1 MPEAEKLMME
11 EEKAAEPSVDSTE
24 GELEFRP
31 WVKWCGIGLAG
42 AASLGLFLGTYYIGY
57 AQGQGDGY
65 LQATSSGLVQ
75 QHLNEAA
82 SQNVLNFM
90 RLASASDDYLQKA
103 AANTAAAFAWI
114 QEEEVRH
121 EAEWSLALAL
131 LERGMVEAGL
141 KVMDTLFAGVAH
153 SSEWAF
159 RAMKAG
165 DIFVSLQQYPVAV
178 RYYRC
183 SADIFAANKQPR
195 QSVQALGQ
203 LISLE
208 ICSAKNGTALL
219 DTLNERLQEL
229 EKLGDDA
236 APLRSVVLSQMGVLH
251 RMSGRGQEAETA
263 FRAALNGVP
272 LQQEMQ
278 PALAASCGLALQ
290 ECGDSAAAEPLFRK
304 VESNAGTRPA
314 DVMAR
319 LMALRQLAVIEY
331 ERGHRVTAQALLHR
345 AQGVAEGR
353 VQTDNVFW
361 PCLYDQRGWMH
372 FAVQNYQTALLDFTA
387 ALAATSDAMLLI
399 QPMEGAARCYMEQG
413 KNHEALQLLE
423 QCMQLRQQHAP
434 GDKVSQGRVHLLLGQ
449 MYDMLGRVAE
459 AEVSYGLAVEYQPG
473 DSPDEVEN
481 RTVALMGRA
490 YILTDMKRWA
500 EAYALWQQALPLLE
514 TQPDKREEARAQM
527 RRIKPLIPAEQQAEN
542 TESVS

>member
-103 AANTAAAFAWI
+103 AADTAAAFAWI
-114 QEEEVRH
+114 QEKEVRQ

-131 LERGMVEAGL
+131 LDRGMVDGGL
-141 KVMDTLFAGVAH
+141 KVMDALFAGVAH
-153 SSEWAF
+153 SSEWGF

-165 DIFVSLQQYPVAV
+165 DIFAALQQYSVAV
-178 RYYRC
+178 RYYRG
-183 SADIFAANKQPR
+183 SADIFAENKQAKPC
-195 QSVQALGQ
+195 VQVLAQ

-208 ICSAKNGTALL
+208 ICAAQNGAGVL
-219 DTLNERLQEL
+219 DSLKERLQEL
-229 EKLGDDA
+229 EKMGDDA
-236 APLRSVVLSQMGVLH
+236 ASLRSVVLAQMGVLH
-251 RMSGRGQEAETA
+251 RLAGRTQEAETA
-263 FRAALNGVP
+263 FRAALNGVN
-272 LQQEMQ
+272 LQQDME
-278 PALAASCGLALQ
+278 PELAASCGLALL
-290 ECGDSAAAEPLFRK
+290 ECGDSAAAEPLLRK
-304 VESNAGTRPA
+304 VVGNAGNRPA
-314 DVMAR
+314 AVMAR
-319 LMALRQLAVIEY
+319 LMALRQLAAIEY

-353 VQTDNVFW
+353 VQAGNVFW

-387 ALAATSDAMLLI
+387 ALAATNDALLQI

-413 KNHEALQLLE
+413 KNQEAMQLLE
-423 QCMQLRQQHAP
+423 KCLQLRQQYVAE
-434 GDKVSQGRVHLLLGQ
+434 DKVSQGRVHLLLGQ
-449 MYDMLGRVAE
+449 MYDMLGKEAE

-473 DSPDEVEN
+473 DSADEVEN

-490 YILTDMKRWA
+490 YILADMKRWA
-500 EAYALWQQALPLLE
+500 EAYAQWQQVLPLLE

-527 RRIKPLIPAEQQAEN
+527 RRIKPLIPAETQPEPAE
-542 TESVS
+542 TAA